1 MDASSSSYMQ
11 LTNIYG
17 VPVKTALIGN
27 VDNGTQTLDVSSLVP
42 GTYFLIF
49 NNGAIVF
56 REEIIKQ

>member
-1 MDASSSSYMQ
+1 MQ

-42 GTYFLIF
+42 GTYFLTF